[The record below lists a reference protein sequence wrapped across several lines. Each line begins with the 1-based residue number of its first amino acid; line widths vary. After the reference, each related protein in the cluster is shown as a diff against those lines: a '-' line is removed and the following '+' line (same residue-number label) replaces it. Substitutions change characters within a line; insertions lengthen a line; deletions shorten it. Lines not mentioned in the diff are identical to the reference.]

1 MRHKSEAFD
10 IFVNFK
16 TFIEK
21 HTSNTIRTL
30 RTDGGSE
37 FVNHKFATYLSN
49 HGILH
54 QISCPY
60 TPEQNGVAERKHR
73 HIIETTRTLLKKAS
87 VPYLHWPEAVLTS
100 TYLINRMPS
109 PVTFNS
115 TPFELLHKSKPDY
128 THLKVFGCARFPLQP
143 PHSHHKLQ
151 AKARMCVFLGYSDAY
166 KGYKCLDILTN
177 KISISR
183 HITFDENYFPFS
195 NQHTQRPN
203 ASPDLPPSFLIPT
216 SILPNF
222 TSVPSSQHKPVSQPN
237 NTATNHYQT
246 PSNNL
251 YQSSP
256 VPHAEIPPPQRH
268 RMITRNQTGSLKPI
282 QRLNLLHSSSDSLP
296 NNTPTTYA
304 AASKFPEWRAA
315 MNEEFLALQQQGT

>member
-1 MRHKSEAFD
+1 M
-10 IFVNFK
+10 
-16 TFIEK
+16 
-21 HTSNTIRTL
+21 L
-30 RTDGGSE
+30 
-37 FVNHKFATYLSN
+37 
-49 HGILH
+49 
-54 QISCPY
+54 
-60 TPEQNGVAERKHR
+60 
-73 HIIETTRTLLKKAS
+73 
-87 VPYLHWPEAVLTS
+87 
-100 TYLINRMPS
+100 S

-115 TPFELLHKSKPDY
+115 TPFELLHKYKPNY
-128 THLKVFGCARFPLQP
+128 THLKVFGCACFPLQP
-143 PHSHHKLQ
+143 PHSHNKLQ

-195 NQHTQRPN
+195 SQHTQQPN

-222 TSVPSSQHKPVSQPN
+222 TSIPSSQHKPVSQPN
-237 NTATNHYQT
+237 NTATNHYQS

-256 VPHAEIPPPQRH
+256 VPHAEIPPPQSH
-268 RMITRNQTGSLKPI
+268 RMITRTQTGSLKPI

-315 MNEEFLALQQQGT
+315 MNEEFLALQQQGTWSLVEPPAGAQVLGCRWTYRTKHRSDGSIAKYKARLVAQGNHQEFGVDYNETFSPVAKLPTIRVLLAVALHHDWQI